1 MVDLASNV
9 AEYTVSEISNRLKK
23 TVEEAYGYVRVRGEI
38 SGFKGRHSNGHS
50 YFALKDEGAK
60 LDAVVFRLTFGRLRF
75 KPEEGL
81 EVIATGRLTTFPG
94 KSAYQMIVDALE
106 PAGVGALM
114 ALLEERRKRLAA
126 EGLFDE
132 KRKKALPYLPRHI
145 GVVTSPTG
153 AVVRDIL
160 HRLRDRFPVP
170 VTVWPVRVQGETA
183 AEEVAN
189 AIRGFN
195 NFPEDGRLRRPDVL
209 IVARGGG
216 SLEDLWAFNEEA
228 VVRAAAASRIPLIS
242 AIGHETDWTLLD
254 HVADRRAPTPTGAA
268 EMSVPVRSELIASVG
283 GYGARHRGAVARFF
297 ETRRREFRSAVRALP
312 RPEDFLL
319 VKRRRL
325 DEASRALAGGLGK
338 NVLAHRVVFG
348 KAAAR
353 LSIGQ
358 LARGLAR
365 AQERLAAVSGR
376 KLRAL
381 EVHAERKRSQ
391 LGAAARRLRIEPI
404 AERLALQRRRLEE
417 SAAQGERA
425 FFRWLDGCYVTLGN
439 LAKVLDTLS
448 YRSVLARGF
457 ALVKD
462 KDGAPIRQAEG
473 MSIGTTLA
481 IEFHD
486 GKVGAVATTGNV
498 PLTRPTIAPPRRRRV
513 TTPNADQGS
522 LF

>member
-1 MVDLASNV
+1 MVEVATNV
-9 AEYTVSEISNRLKK
+9 AEYTVSEISNRLKR
-23 TVEEAYGYVRVRGEI
+23 TVEDAYGYVRVRGEI
-38 SGFKGRHSNGHS
+38 SGFKGRHSNGHC
-50 YFALKDEGAK
+50 YFALKDENAK
-60 LDAVVFRLTFGRLRF
+60 LEAVVFRLTFSRLRF

-94 KSAYQMIVDALE
+94 KSSYQMIIDALE

-132 KRKKALPYLPRHI
+132 ARKKPLPYLPRHI
-145 GVVTSPTG
+145 GVVTSPAG
-153 AVVRDIL
+153 AVIRDIL

-195 NFPEDGRLRRPDVL
+195 NFPAEGRFRRPDLL

-216 SLEDLWAFNEEA
+216 SLEDLWAFNEEV
-228 VVRAAAASRIPLIS
+228 VVRAAAASRIPLVS
-242 AIGHETDWTLLD
+242 AIGHESDWTLLD

-268 EMSVPVRSELIASVG
+268 EMAVPVRSELLASVG
-283 GYGARHRGAVARFF
+283 GCGSRHRGAVARFF

-319 VKRRRL
+319 NKRRRL
-325 DEASRALAGGLGK
+325 DEAGRALGKGLGS

-348 KAAAR
+348 RTAAR

-365 AQERLAAVSGR
+365 AQERLAAAGGR

-381 EVHAERKRSQ
+381 EVHAERKGTQ
-391 LGAAARRLRIEPI
+391 LRAVTRRLRLEPI
-404 AERLALQRRRLEE
+404 GERLATQRRRLSE

-439 LAKVLDTLS
+439 LAKVLETLS
-448 YRSVLARGF
+448 YRSVLTRGF
-457 ALVKD
+457 ALVTG
-462 KDGAPIRQAEG
+462 KDGTPIREADG
-473 MSIGTTLA
+473 MSIGTPLS

-486 GKVGAVATTGNV
+486 GKVGAVSTTGSV
-498 PLTRPTIAPPRRRRV
+498 PRTRPAITPPRRRR
-513 TTPNADQGS
+513 TSTPNTDQGS